1 MMRQFTFFFLLS
13 FFTFVVNA
21 EDEIRYYNV
30 EVILF
35 EHSNPANRHTENWTP
50 PKKGGDSSN
59 DSEQAE
65 LIHQL
70 GQPYMMDAES
80 PYDPQLMFTIIPA
93 EEYQLL
99 EEAKKIE
106 ESTSR
111 RMLLHTAWHQP
122 GLSKEQAVRV
132 HFKQLIDNKNNSES
146 ATANSQTLLNASPT
160 TVMTNTP
167 YLEGSIK
174 VMLARYLHVD
184 TDILYYAQVPA
195 EEEIATAETTAENL
209 SNSAY
214 IENSNQ
220 LTVYQ
225 MKQLRRRI
233 RSKELHY
240 LDHPV
245 LGLLM
250 VITPYEKPGITKQVN
265 TAPKGYKTLP

>member
-35 EHSNPANRHTENWTP
+35 EHTNPANQHTEDWTP
-50 PKKGGDSSN
+50 PKQGGGTSN

-70 GQPYMMDAES
+70 GRPYMMDAES

-99 EEAKKIE
+99 KEAKKIE

-111 RMLLHTAWHQP
+111 RMLMHTAWRQP

-146 ATANSQTLLNASPT
+146 ATASAQTLLNASPT
-160 TVMTNTP
+160 PVMINTP

-184 TDILYYAQVPA
+184 TNILYYTQVPA
-195 EEEIATAETTAENL
+195 EEEITTTETAAENF
-209 SNSAY
+209 SNHEY
-214 IENSNQ
+214 IEISNQ

-245 LGLLM
+245 LGLLL
-250 VITPYEKPGITKQVN
+250 VITPYEKPEITKQVN